1 MSKLEALIQ
10 RLCPEGVEY
19 KYLNDIS
26 IKISSGGTPK
36 SGNSAY
42 YNGTIPW
49 LRTQE
54 VDFNEISETEIKIT
68 DEGLKNSTAKWI
80 PANCVIVAMYGA
92 TVGRVAINRIPLTT
106 NQACCNIEVDPQCAL
121 YKYVFY
127 CLWNQYEFIK
137 SLGQGSQTNIN
148 SRIIRKLRIPIPP
161 LEVQCEIVRILDRF
175 TELSTEL
182 SKELTA
188 ELAAREKQFQFYRK
202 QFFEFKKSDCVQIVC
217 IKDICEL
224 LTGYPFDSSQFA
236 ATGINLLRGMNIKRG
251 ILDYSES
258 NNRYWNS
265 VQGYEKFL
273 LSIDDIVIAMDG
285 SLVGK
290 SYAQVKSNHLPSL
303 LVQRVA
309 RVRVTKANAH
319 YVYHYISSGTFT
331 RYVEKKKTGGAV
343 PHITLKDIANFK
355 IPLPSENMQKEISDS
370 LDRFNALCNDLTSG
384 LPAEIA
390 ARQKQY
396 EYYRDKLLTF
406 NSKEIL

>member
-1 MSKLEALIQ
+1 MSKLEELVQ
-10 RLCPEGVEY
+10 RLCPNGVEY
-19 KYLNDIS
+19 KRLGDVLV
-26 IKISSGGTPK
+26 IKNGRDYKSFK
-36 SGNSAY
+36 SGNVPVYGSGGIMAY
-42 YNGTIPW
+42 IDTAVYDKPSVLIPRKGSLEKLYYVDKPFWNVDTI
-49 LRTQE
+49 
-54 VDFNEISETEIKIT
+54 FYTEINTELVCPKFVYYWLAKQHLERLNKAGGVPSLTQAVLNKII
-68 DEGLKNSTAKWI
+68 I
-80 PANCVIVAMYGA
+80 PV
-92 TVGRVAINRIPLTT
+92 
-106 NQACCNIEVDPQCAL
+106 
-121 YKYVFY
+121 
-127 CLWNQYEFIK
+127 
-137 SLGQGSQTNIN
+137 
-148 SRIIRKLRIPIPP
+148 PP
-161 LEVQCEIVRILDRF
+161 LEIQREIVRILDRF

-370 LDRFNALCNDLTSG
+370 LDHFNALCNDLTSG